1 MICRLQTHAGTPRQK
16 AFCKLATSENMAV
29 NQMFLSKRTHISHEL
44 ENRPSQCNAE
54 NMKAASNFWSSKRF
68 RELSSQCNAENGR
81 PVAQQPRRR
90 ALRVASRDRHTAH
103 KRDRCNSS
111 SGMSCW
117 REEVCAQF
125 HMDGSKV
132 QIAWIFEEN
141 SEQKNLYDTVCSKQ
155 MLKLEDAFDTIRF
168 MFGDASSI
176 SFHKKIKKTNY
187 YIKTRRAS
195 YSFHWPL
202 P

>member
-1 MICRLQTHAGTPRQK
+1 MRSGP
-16 AFCKLATSENMAV
+16 AV
-29 NQMFLSKRTHISHEL
+29 
-44 ENRPSQCNAE
+44 
-54 NMKAASNFWSSKRF
+54 
-68 RELSSQCNAENGR
+68 
-81 PVAQQPRRR
+81 
-90 ALRVASRDRHTAH
+90 RHTARSVTTATAAPASH
-103 KRDRCNSS
+103 A
-111 SGMSCW
+111 
-117 REEVCAQF
+117 EEKTEESAQF
-125 HMDGSKV
+125 HVDGSKV
-132 QIAWIFEEN
+132 QIALIFEEN

-187 YIKTRRAS
+187 YIKSRRAS